1 MSDSTFLTR
10 RRAMQL
16 IAALGTMGGRSSYL
30 GSAAETRAFFDK
42 GSFNGLQVDFR
53 ALERF
58 VMLFRESGDVSTSQS
73 VLEAEVFGPNL
84 DRSTREMSGE
94 ELKTFLQNK
103 IAADFLQK
111 RTIKLDGWILSQ
123 TEVRIWLIYFLLHS
137 SEAE

>member
-16 IAALGTMGGRSSYL
+16 IAALGVMGGRFSYL
-30 GSAAETRAFFDK
+30 GSAAETSAFFDK

-58 VMLFRESGDVSTSQS
+58 VMLFRESGDISTSQS